1 MKKLKEKRDELDALI
16 TAITT
21 NGTHP
26 TKCVTIQRTLD
37 GRLQVRNLPHVHEN
51 PQRWYIAL
59 DWPLVGLALVSS
71 SSFLVVTT
79 CALVTLDVVIQSGWK
94 AHCHKCCTLPAMAAF
109 LAQLL

>member
-37 GRLQVRNLPHVHEN
+37 GRLQVRSFSIYPSKKPPAVH
-51 PQRWYIAL
+51 IAL

-79 CALVTLDVVIQSGWK
+79 CALGTLDVVIQSEYK
-94 AHCHKCCTLPAMAAF
+94 AYSHKCCTLPATGVA
-109 LAQLL
+109 